1 MFFVSEAKI
10 ALCVVFFASNYGMHG
25 YSMHKAYTY
34 YKAYILSIRQSG
46 FKRVF
51 FLRQR
56 DHFYPWYFFKA
67 KMHFKL
73 WDALIYRFVSRNKE
87 VSMRQRGFVRADF
100 FMCVFFWFPIMRY
113 MNIQVHITY
122 DD

>member
-10 ALCVVFFASNYGMHG
+10 ALCVFFFASNYGMHG
-25 YSMHKAYTY
+25 YSMH
-34 YKAYILSIRQSG
+34 KAYILSIRQSG

-87 VSMRQRGFVRADF
+87 VSIRFQCVLIFLCVWF
-100 FMCVFFWFPIMRY
+100 FLASNYEIHGY
-113 MNIQVHITY
+113 TLIQVHSTH